1 MASGMVLSAERT
13 VTSPFFCT
21 VMPGM
26 MISMAGILCASLA
39 LKMVID
45 VESALSEGLMLI
57 FVSGVWQSPLD
68 AFASKVPE

>member
-1 MASGMVLSAERT
+1 
-13 VTSPFFCT
+13 
-21 VMPGM
+21 MPGM

-45 VESALSEGLMLI
+45 VESALSEGLMQI